1 MEGSACARERAWD
14 IVLGMAESGGNLGTT
29 MFSGHKH
36 TNRSLPVN
44 NKICNQRWVDR
55 CQQLH
60 RMRLN
65 QIKPAIGA
73 STWVPPQRGNSR
85 CISAMLVARVPEQT
99 TSRRRATST
108 CSKT

>member
-1 MEGSACARERAWD
+1 MEG
-14 IVLGMAESGGNLGTT
+14 GLGTT

-44 NKICNQRWVDR
+44 NKLCNQRWVDR

-73 STWVPPQRGNSR
+73 PLPCQRR
-85 CISAMLVARVPEQT
+85 ARAGEPNAGAAPLMPDCAAQT
-99 TSRRRATST
+99 TNPRRAIST
-108 CSKT
+108 CSRT